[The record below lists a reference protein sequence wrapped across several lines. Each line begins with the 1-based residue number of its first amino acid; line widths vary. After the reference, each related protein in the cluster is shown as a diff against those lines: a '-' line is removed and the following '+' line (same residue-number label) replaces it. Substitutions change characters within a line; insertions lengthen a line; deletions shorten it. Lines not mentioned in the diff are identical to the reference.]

1 MNPQEL
7 INTYTSFSDE
17 QLLEAYHNLG
27 DYTVEAKEALTLVIK
42 NRGGIE
48 NLLANERLQNELILE
63 DERIRHQVRKLIIPG
78 VDKEFLNKMINSE
91 ILEESQKE
99 FIIRQAVEE
108 SIQELED
115 RKIKPRTLL
124 GGGLAAGIAS
134 LIGGVLWG
142 LQMMWSGRV
151 FAIFFFGIVLLSY
164 GLIKLFTKQSHKN
177 VAVILLTAI
186 SVIIALVIGQLMFEV
201 FGRQ

>member
-7 INTYTSFSDE
+7 INTYTSLSDE

-63 DERIRHQVRKLIIPG
+63 AERIRHQVRKLIIPG

-108 SIQELED
+108 STKELED
-115 RKIKPRTLL
+115 KKIKPRTLL

-151 FAIFFFGIVLLSY
+151 FAIFFFGLVLLSY

-186 SVIIALVIGQLMFEV
+186 SVIIALVISQLMFEV